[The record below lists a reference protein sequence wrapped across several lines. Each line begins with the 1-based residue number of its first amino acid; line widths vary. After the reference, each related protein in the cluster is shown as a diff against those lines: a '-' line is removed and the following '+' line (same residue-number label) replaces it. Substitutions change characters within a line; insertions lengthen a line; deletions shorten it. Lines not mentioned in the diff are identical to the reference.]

1 MAKTYYSNTSLGNS
15 STTSTT
21 YQDKVT
27 LTFTPV
33 ASTNYAIFFT
43 CLVTQSSTSSDVRVQ
58 LYNSTD
64 AIQMYEVILTPKDTT
79 DQMAVT
85 GVAIYEEGISPASTT
100 FSLQYCR
107 RSGSTAKIQ
116 DAYLT
121 AVELVGTDIFNNTLT
136 HTSITGG
143 SDGTDGDD
151 QYQTLNTLTVP
162 PGDYTIVGSCAYS
175 SDQTSASSDVRT
187 RLLLWDDTN
196 NNPYGYIDSS
206 YLAGSDVDYPY
217 WYVMNASPA
226 ANTNYDLRA
235 AEDWNSI
242 MTASFRTILALD
254 RSEFRHVYSSHA
266 ENGQTT
272 VSTSD
277 QTAETITVNLDRAG
291 NNLILGSWWGS
302 YNNTSRSWLSNI
314 QINGSDVYTTDISV
328 EPEDRVSSFTG
339 SSGSLWSAGFAGIQN
354 LSSGNN
360 TIEIIWK
367 GEGTDSSTVA
377 RTNITGFDL
386 DNYIG
391 FDWNVKDSGTWKI
404 STAFYAKDAGTWK
417 PATNVYVKSSG
428 TWQSIASEAT
438 FTGETVDATS
448 SSYTSAFPNPPV
460 SPPPVSCFF
469 AWQKVLM
476 ADGTTKPIGE
486 IITGDRVC
494 GRWSI
499 NTVRAIQKPILGNRS
514 MWKLN
519 NICYNT
525 AEHPTWTKTGWAVID
540 YDYYVNNDW
549 MGEFELFDNTN
560 NTSWKEIYRPCHPD
574 KMNILKPNVHELAIY
589 GSLKWMPLTSMIEDT
604 NFAPD
609 TQLYSLA
616 LDNCRTMYVDGF
628 CFSGWADE
636 SIIDYDSKIGT

>member
-1 MAKTYYSNTSLGNS
+1 
-15 STTSTT
+15 
-21 YQDKVT
+21 
-27 LTFTPV
+27 
-33 ASTNYAIFFT
+33 
-43 CLVTQSSTSSDVRVQ
+43 
-58 LYNSTD
+58 
-64 AIQMYEVILTPKDTT
+64 
-79 DQMAVT
+79 
-85 GVAIYEEGISPASTT
+85 
-100 FSLQYCR
+100 
-107 RSGSTAKIQ
+107 
-116 DAYLT
+116 
-121 AVELVGTDIFNNTLT
+121 
-136 HTSITGG
+136 
-143 SDGTDGDD
+143 
-151 QYQTLNTLTVP
+151 VP

-235 AEDWNSI
+235 GEDWNSI

-277 QTAETITVNLDRAG
+277 QTAETITVNLDSSG
-291 NNLILGSWWGS
+291 NNLILSSWWGS